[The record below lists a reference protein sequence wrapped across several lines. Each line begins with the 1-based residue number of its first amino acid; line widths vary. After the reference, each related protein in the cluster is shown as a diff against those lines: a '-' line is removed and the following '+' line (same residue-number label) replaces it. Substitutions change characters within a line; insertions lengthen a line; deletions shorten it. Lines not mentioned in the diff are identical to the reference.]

1 MFIDVAKVEVKA
13 GDGGNGMVAYRREKY
28 VPMGGPAGG
37 DGGRG
42 GNVVFIVDAGLRTLL
57 DFRYQK
63 HLRAPHGENGRIKNQ
78 HGANA
83 NDLVVKVPPGTL
95 VKDVAT
101 DQLLA
106 DLTEIGQTAVIAK
119 GGRGGRGNAHFSTSR
134 NTAPDM
140 AEKGEPGEEKTITL
154 ELRLIADVGLIGFPS
169 VGKSTLLSVVSAARP
184 KIADYPFTTLSPN
197 LGMVQLADERQFV
210 LADLPGLIEGAH
222 EGLGLGHEFLRHIE
236 RTRVLIHVIDMGT
249 LEERD
254 PVADF
259 QAINQ
264 ELSLYDEN
272 LAKKPQIIAANK
284 MDMPDAADRLAY
296 FQKAYPELEVFPIAA
311 MAHQGI
317 DALMRR
323 AADLLEIEET
333 KIAEEPLSEEE
344 MVYTSREHAIRFTI
358 VRDNELYVVQSEE
371 LDKLVAMLN
380 FDQYDAVKRFQSIMR
395 RAGIDDALRAHGAK
409 NGDQIQ
415 IGDMVFDFVE

>member
-222 EGLGLGHEFLRHIE
+222 EGLG
-236 RTRVLIHVIDMGT
+236 
-249 LEERD
+249 
-254 PVADF
+254 
-259 QAINQ
+259 
-264 ELSLYDEN
+264 
-272 LAKKPQIIAANK
+272 
-284 MDMPDAADRLAY
+284 
-296 FQKAYPELEVFPIAA
+296 
-311 MAHQGI
+311 
-317 DALMRR
+317 
-323 AADLLEIEET
+323 
-333 KIAEEPLSEEE
+333 
-344 MVYTSREHAIRFTI
+344 
-358 VRDNELYVVQSEE
+358 
-371 LDKLVAMLN
+371 
-380 FDQYDAVKRFQSIMR
+380 
-395 RAGIDDALRAHGAK
+395 
-409 NGDQIQ
+409 
-415 IGDMVFDFVE
+415 